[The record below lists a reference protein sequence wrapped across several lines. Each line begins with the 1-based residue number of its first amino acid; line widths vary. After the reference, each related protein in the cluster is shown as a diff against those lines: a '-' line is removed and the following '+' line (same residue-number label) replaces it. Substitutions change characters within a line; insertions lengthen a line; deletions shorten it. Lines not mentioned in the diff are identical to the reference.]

1 MAMDK
6 RNEGGEE
13 TPAEGG
19 WEDEKRDMKVQRQS
33 CKDTLTMARI
43 HQANRMVKRE
53 REREGANV
61 RGGNYTAG
69 TDNLSCNT
77 TVKRHLQPQM
87 FTSIIICFA
96 MTLKALKTSFLN
108 QLLAVIFSQVN
119 SSQNFL

>member
-19 WEDEKRDMKVQRQS
+19 WEDEKKDMKVQRQL

-43 HQANRMVKRE
+43 HQANRMVKRG
-53 REREGANV
+53 REREGAKV

-77 TVKRHLQPQM
+77 AVKRHLQPQM
-87 FTSIIICFA
+87 FTSIIVCFA
-96 MTLKALKTSFLN
+96 ITLKALKTSLHN
-108 QLLAVIFSQVN
+108 QLLVVIFSQVN